1 MQSYIINLNQVE
13 ELQMIKD
20 SDELERIF
28 NKAKSAVVQGEKV
41 VIMRTD
47 PGGAANKVDEL
58 STEPELEKYKE
69 EVMKYM

>member
-28 NKAKSAVVQGEKV
+28 NKAKSTIVQGEKV

-58 STEPELEKYKE
+58 STEPELEKYKD

>member
-13 ELQMIKD
+13 ELQMIKG

-28 NKAKSAVVQGEKV
+28 NKAKSAIVQGEKV

-58 STEPELEKYKE
+58 STEPELEKYKD

>member
-28 NKAKSAVVQGEKV
+28 NKAKSTIVQGEKV

>member
-28 NKAKSAVVQGEKV
+28 NKAKSAIVQGEKV

-58 STEPELEKYKE
+58 STEPELEKYKD

>member
-28 NKAKSAVVQGEKV
+28 NKAKSAIVQGEKV

>member
-20 SDELERIF
+20 SDALERIF
-28 NKAKSAVVQGEKV
+28 NKAKSTIVQGEKI

>member
-28 NKAKSAVVQGEKV
+28 NKAKSTIVQGEKV

-58 STEPELEKYKE
+58 TTEPELEKYKD